1 MTERHPPIG
10 LLAELTHRCPLKC
23 GYCSNPTELLR
34 RERELSTAQWLGV
47 LEQAEALGLLQVHLS
62 GGEPAARADP
72 EAIIGCCAR
81 LGLYSNLI
89 TSGVQIDARR
99 LSQLCDAGL
108 DHVQLSLQHVDP
120 GAADAIAGFRG
131 AQARKLAF
139 AGEAVRLGLPLTVNA
154 VEHRRN
160 IEAIPSLVALAAELG
175 AGRVEIAHVQYHG
188 WAWRNRAALLPS
200 RAQAIEAAEITAAL

>member
-99 LSQLCDAGL
+99 LSQLCDAGPTMCNSACSMWTPARPTRL
-108 DHVQLSLQHVDP
+108 PASGERTPANWLSP
-120 GAADAIAGFRG
+120 G
-131 AQARKLAF
+131 K
-139 AGEAVRLGLPLTVNA
+139 PC
-154 VEHRRN
+154 
-160 IEAIPSLVALAAELG
+160 
-175 AGRVEIAHVQYHG
+175 G
-188 WAWRNRAALLPS
+188 WGCR
-200 RAQAIEAAEITAAL
+200 